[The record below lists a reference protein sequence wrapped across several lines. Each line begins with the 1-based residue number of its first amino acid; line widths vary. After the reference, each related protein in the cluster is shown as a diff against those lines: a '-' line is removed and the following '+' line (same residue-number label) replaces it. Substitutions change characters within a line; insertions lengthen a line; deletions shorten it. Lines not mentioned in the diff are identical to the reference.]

1 MFALL
6 PFLHNVVMTL
16 NSNKFFSGIV
26 MLILNIGSKYITI
39 NLSDSQEDY
48 LKNNVS
54 RQILIFAIVF
64 IATKDIYISI
74 TLTAAFLVL
83 SDHLFNEE
91 SRFYILPKT
100 LKKMNKAID
109 ENDDGDISEKELNHA
124 IMVLTKAKKQKVFAT
139 QQKAYELFKSNINQ

>member
-6 PFLHNVVMTL
+6 PFLHNAVMTL

-91 SRFYILPKT
+91 SRFYILPKRFT
-100 LKKMNKAID
+100 
-109 ENDDGDISEKELNHA
+109 
-124 IMVLTKAKKQKVFAT
+124 
-139 QQKAYELFKSNINQ
+139 FK